1 MREVPALDRLA
12 RHYVQSGV
20 VVLGVS
26 AWNEPEAKVRKF
38 AESEELS
45 YPILLNGNALAR
57 QYGVRGIPT
66 TVYIDP
72 QGRIAGRDI
81 GLQSEAQIE
90 AKVKEIAPGP
100 SH

>member
-12 RHYVQSGV
+12 RHYAQSGV

-26 AWNEPEAKVRKF
+26 AWNEQEEKIRKF
-38 AESEELS
+38 VDNEELS

-72 QGRIAGRDI
+72 QGRIAGRDV
-81 GLQSEAQIE
+81 GFQSEAQIE

-100 SH
+100 QH